1 LKGGAVRVV
10 FISTYPP
17 IECGIGTYTSFLVEA
32 LERTPNEVYIV
43 SPYGAEGRH
52 VYPCFD
58 PGDDGIAKKIF
69 HFTNKV
75 TPEVVHI
82 QHEFGLYG
90 ELDGIAVLE
99 VIYRFKSIGIPVMAT
114 LHTVKREPGFRK
126 KMILETMC
134 RELDGIIVHEE
145 YMVDLLRTVYHTEPK
160 KIFLVPHGARV
171 KNPVTDAKNKLNL
184 NGRKVIL
191 MAGYIKPTKCF
202 DKIVDLF
209 PAILDKVPEALLAI
223 ASKQR
228 IPEINEYQRS
238 LLERISNSPARN
250 RIEVFRGQFPQKTFD
265 TILSASDIMVLPYSD
280 GAQSGIMAHA
290 LTFGK
295 PVVSSDLPAFASKL
309 EESGAGLYARTDQ
322 EYVDQITALLS
333 DQELYNKLSMNAL
346 SHVKKK
352 ISWDIVAQQTEEIY
366 KKLERKPEY
375 KTRYVFVGE

>member
-1 LKGGAVRVV
+1 MRIV
-10 FISTYPP
+10 FVSTYPP

-32 LERTPNEVYIV
+32 LERKPNEVYIV
-43 SPYGAEGRH
+43 SQYGAEGRH

-58 PGDDGIAKKIF
+58 PGEDGIAKKIF
-69 HFTNKV
+69 NLTNKV
-75 TPEVVHI
+75 TPEIIHI

-99 VIYRFKSIGIPVMAT
+99 LIYRFKSIGIPVIAT
-114 LHTVKREPGFRK
+114 LHSVKRKLEFRK

-145 YMVDLLRTVYHTEPK
+145 NLADILRNVYHTEPK
-160 KIFLVPHGARV
+160 KIFLIPHGARI
-171 KNPVTDAKNKLNL
+171 KNPVPDARKKLNL
-184 NGRKVIL
+184 EGQKVIL
-191 MAGYIKPTKCF
+191 MTGYIRPTKCF

-209 PAILDKVPEALLAI
+209 PDILEKVPDALLVI

-228 IPEINEYQRS
+228 ILEINEYRES
-238 LLERISNSPARN
+238 LLEKISNSPAN
-250 RIEVFRGQFPQKTFD
+250 DRIEVFRGQFPQKTFD
-265 TILSASDIMVLPYSD
+265 TILSASDIMVLPYSA

-290 LTFGK
+290 MTFGK
-295 PVVSSDLPAFASKL
+295 PIVASDLPAFILRL

-322 EYVDQITALLS
+322 EYVDQIATLLT
-333 DQELYNKLSMNAL
+333 DQELYNKLSTNAL

-366 KKLERKPEY
+366 KKLEQKPKH
-375 KTRYVFVGE
+375 KTRYVFAGE

>member
-1 LKGGAVRVV
+1 MRIVL
-10 FISTYPP
+10 ISTYPP

-69 HFTNKV
+69 NLANKV
-75 TPEVVHI
+75 TPEVIHI

-99 VIYRFKSIGIPVMAT
+99 MIYRFKSIGIPVMAT
-114 LHTVKREPGFRK
+114 LHTVKGELEFSK

-145 YMVDLLRTVYHTEPK
+145 NLADLLRTVYHTEPK
-160 KIFLVPHGARV
+160 KIFLIPHGARV
-171 KNPVTDAKNKLNL
+171 KNPVPDARKKLNL
-184 NGRKVIL
+184 KGRKVIL
-191 MAGYIKPTKCF
+191 LAGYLRPTKCF

-209 PAILDKVPEALLAI
+209 PDILEKVPDALLVI

-228 IPEINEYQRS
+228 IPGINEYRES
-238 LLERISNSPARN
+238 LLEKISRSPARN
-250 RIEVFRGQFPQKTFD
+250 RIEVFRGQFPQETFD
-265 TILSASDIMVLPYSD
+265 TILSASDIMVLPYST

-290 LTFGK
+290 MTFGK
-295 PVVSSDLPAFASKL
+295 PLVTSDLPAFVLRL

-322 EYVDQITALLS
+322 EYVDHIAALLI
-333 DQELYNKLSMNAL
+333 DRELYSTLSGNAL
-346 SHVKKK
+346 THVKNK
-352 ISWDIVAQQTEEIY
+352 ISWGIVAQQTEEIY
-366 KKLERKPEY
+366 KKLEQKPKY
-375 KTRYVFVGE
+375 KTRYVFAGE